1 MPEIAVQFTQ
11 DDIAELVA
19 RAATVAVG
27 KDGLVA
33 NTNDVVFEL
42 TDPRSDQQLLGA
54 RVRVRNVSPR

>member
-1 MPEIAVQFTQ
+1 MPEIVVQFTQ
-11 DDIAELVA
+11 GDIVEMLA
-19 RAATVAVG
+19 RAATAAVG

-42 TDPRSDQQLLGA
+42 TDPSSDQQLLGA

>member
-1 MPEIAVQFTQ
+1 MPDIVVLFSQS
-11 DDIAELVA
+11 DIAELVA
-19 RAATVAVG
+19 KAATLTVR

-42 TDPRSDQQLLGA
+42 TDPSSNQQLLGA